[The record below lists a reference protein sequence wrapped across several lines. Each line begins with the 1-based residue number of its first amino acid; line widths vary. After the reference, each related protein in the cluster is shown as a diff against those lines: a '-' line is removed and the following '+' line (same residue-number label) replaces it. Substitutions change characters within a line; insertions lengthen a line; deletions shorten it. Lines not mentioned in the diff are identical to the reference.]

1 MVFERLYTEEGRGW
15 RVVDVFPEEGQNEGE
30 RQKHAEFKMSNRA
43 RLMDSDCFSG
53 SSSQSNTDLV

>member
-1 MVFERLYTEEGRGW
+1 M
-15 RVVDVFPEEGQNEGE
+15 DVFPEEGQNEGE